1 MKTFKLFLEQMGDAL
16 QRAAQKRQEREA
28 LQQERIENAKQQRLA
43 TQERLAQQKAKA
55 AESQDSINN
64 QSNIIKQRQADQQA
78 AQREKENQKQKIAD
92 QVRQQLQNI

>member
-64 QSNIIKQRQADQQA
+64 QSDIIKQRQT
-78 AQREKENQKQKIAD
+78 AQREKENQKKEIAD
-92 QVRQQLQNI
+92 QVRKQLQNQ

>member
-55 AESQDSINN
+55 AERQDSINN
-64 QSNIIKQRQADQQA
+64 QSDIIKQRQAAQQE
-78 AQREKENQKQKIAD
+78 EKNQEKKIAD